1 MDYDKMTREELIAAL
16 RQFNADMENVIV
28 VWGDQREYRQM
39 FQDVAENA
47 NEDYTKEES
56 KSANLLLETP
66 GAFDRF
72 IELIR
77 ESFDRGG
84 INYAISENISF
95 IMQEV
100 AQQFE
105 KQH

>member
-1 MDYDKMTREELIAAL
+1 MDYDTMTREQLIAAL
-16 RQFNADMENVIV
+16 RQLNSDMENVIV
-28 VWGDQREYRQM
+28 VWGDQREYRAM

-47 NEDYTKEES
+47 NDDYTQEET
-56 KSANLLLETP
+56 KSAKLILETP
-66 GAFDRF
+66 GAFERF

-100 AQQFE
+100 AQQYE